1 MPTIY
6 YEDKALFGPTW
17 SASLP
22 LNFTESSREVQN
34 KMKKEFKT
42 QKDLMSKGKNRL
54 KKKNHGSKTFI
65 FKGCRVWFRCGSG
78 KPVFEHKY
86 REVNKRLG

>member
-42 QKDLMSKGKNRL
+42 QKDVQREKYVKE
-54 KKKNHGSKTFI
+54 KKPWK
-65 FKGCRVWFRCGSG
+65 
-78 KPVFEHKY
+78 
-86 REVNKRLG
+86 

>member
-1 MPTIY
+1 MPTIC

-42 QKDLMSKGKNRL
+42 QKRFDVQREKWVKE
-54 KKKNHGSKTFI
+54 KKPWK
-65 FKGCRVWFRCGSG
+65 
-78 KPVFEHKY
+78 
-86 REVNKRLG
+86 